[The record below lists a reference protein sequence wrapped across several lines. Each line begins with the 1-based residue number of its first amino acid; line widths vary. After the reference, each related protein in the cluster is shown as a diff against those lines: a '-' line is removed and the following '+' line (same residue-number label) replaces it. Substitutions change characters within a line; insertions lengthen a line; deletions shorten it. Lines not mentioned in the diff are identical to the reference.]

1 MFHAFF
7 WPCLIFFIGV
17 CVLLKVYYLKR
28 THRKKIYLPKDI
40 SCMKIK
46 TNNNNNNKIYNYR
59 KTNVF
64 DRLLKDIDANYIR
77 TL

>member
-1 MFHAFF
+1 
-7 WPCLIFFIGV
+7 
-17 CVLLKVYYLKR
+17 
-28 THRKKIYLPKDI
+28 
-40 SCMKIK
+40 MKIK